1 VYNKAL
7 EGGDDAKLT
16 LVKRGGS
23 TKSTL
28 VKTKRA
34 GNVTTT
40 KRLVVETSQ
49 SRSKTVARR
58 QPQPWPQMPRVS
70 TGPAAVSSTAVQA
83 AERQQRQLDPRRMTR
98 MSTGAAAPGKFAQ
111 VSKRRREDAGSDMQE
126 IVVVLEYVEP
136 SAPVNSALLSPVKQE
151 NVVSASSSSKKS
163 KAEAEENESF

>member
-16 LVKRGGS
+16 LVKRRGS

-49 SRSKTVARR
+49 LRSKTVTRR
-58 QPQPWPQMPRVS
+58 QPQPRPQMPRVS
-70 TGPAAVSSTAVQA
+70 TGPTAVSSTAVQA
-83 AERQQRQLDPRRMTR
+83 AERQQRQLDPRRTAR
-98 MSTGAAAPGKFAQ
+98 MSTGAAAPGKF
-111 VSKRRREDAGSDMQE
+111 VPTSKRRREDAGSDMQE

-136 SAPVNSALLSPVKQE
+136 SPPVSSVLLSPVKQE
-151 NVVSASSSSKKS
+151 KAVHASSSSKKS
-163 KAEAEENESF
+163 KAEENESF